1 MFGRSITLFRVLGFP
16 IRLNASWLVLA
27 VLVSWSLADGYF
39 PQVLPGRGVDLYWSL
54 GVVGM
59 AGLVISLVLHELS
72 HASVARLR
80 GLQIDGITLFIFGG
94 VAEMR
99 SEPPTPRIEGEVAA
113 AGPLMS
119 FALAGLFALLTT
131 LVGGNGALG
140 VLFDYLS
147 TLNLILAVFNLV
159 PGFPL
164 DGGRLFRA
172 ALWAKSGDL
181 IGATRRATQVGQ
193 GFGWLLITLGAA
205 LVLSG
210 GGVGGLWW
218 ILIGLFLNGAAKQSY
233 EQLLVHSAFAALPVE
248 RLLSHP
254 PIVVAADLPLDRFV
268 EDFAYRHHFSL
279 FPVVDRGRL
288 IGTIRTRR
296 VADVPRG
303 QWPHHTIG
311 ELVQPLTPDDLAR
324 PHESAETA
332 LQRMQRNGRGQI
344 LVVDGDR
351 LLGVL
356 TLQDLLEHLAI
367 RRMLDRSV

>member
-1 MFGRSITLFRVLGFP
+1 
-16 IRLNASWLVLA
+16 
-27 VLVSWSLADGYF
+27 
-39 PQVLPGRGVDLYWSL
+39 
-54 GVVGM
+54 
-59 AGLVISLVLHELS
+59 
-72 HASVARLR
+72 
-80 GLQIDGITLFIFGG
+80 
-94 VAEMR
+94 
-99 SEPPTPRIEGEVAA
+99 
-113 AGPLMS
+113 

-131 LVGGNGALG
+131 LVGSDGALG

-164 DGGRLFRA
+164 DGGRLLRA
-172 ALWAKSGDL
+172 ALWARSGDL
-181 IGATRRATQVGQ
+181 MSATRRASLVGQ

-205 LVLSG
+205 LVLTG
-210 GGVGGLWW
+210 GGVAGLWW

-233 EQLLVHSAFAALPVE
+233 EQLLVHSAFAALPVD

-279 FPVVDRGRL
+279 FPVVDQGRL
-288 IGTIRTRR
+288 VGTIRTRR
-296 VADVPRG
+296 VAEMPRG
-303 QWPHHTIG
+303 QWPHHTVG
-311 ELVQPLTPDDLAR
+311 ELVRPLTPDDMVQ

-344 LVVDGDR
+344 LVVEGDR

-356 TLQDLLEHLAI
+356 TLHDLLEHLAI
-367 RRMLDRSV
+367 RRMLDQNI